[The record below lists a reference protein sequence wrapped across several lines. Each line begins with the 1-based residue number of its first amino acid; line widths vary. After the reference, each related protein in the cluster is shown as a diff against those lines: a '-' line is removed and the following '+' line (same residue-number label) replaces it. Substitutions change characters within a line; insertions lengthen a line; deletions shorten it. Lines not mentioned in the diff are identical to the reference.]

1 MTLLGNLDE
10 AFTWISKRVILSDIQ
25 SIASYN
31 QAEILHHVQRRLT
44 NPQEILAA
52 ENLVPLTA
60 FEHTMVHAGKI
71 LIVCV
76 GFGRFAV
83 TDMNGAHFI
92 ANTTA
97 FMKVFNNY
105 LSEWIAKEGARK

>member
-1 MTLLGNLDE
+1 MSFLGNADE
-10 AFTWISKRVILSDIQ
+10 AFTWISKRVIQKDILSIV
-25 SIASYN
+25 SYN
-31 QAEILHHVQRRLT
+31 SAEILHHMERRLS
-44 NPQEILAA
+44 NPSEILAA

-71 LIVCV
+71 LIVKV

-92 ANTTA
+92 ANTMA
-97 FMKVFNNY
+97 FMKVWNNY